1 MVLGALGAVVAGL
14 AGCGARGIVRP
25 ELAGGAQASLRRV
38 LVVPAD
44 FVITEVTFGKTEE
57 RVVAAERR
65 AAQVLAHQVKELGD
79 RDASFDVVRFEA
91 LEADERD
98 RVLQHRALFATMVS
112 QMLQVKQGAVDV
124 WADKARYF
132 DYTLGRG
139 LSELAR
145 ERQIDTAIFI
155 VGKDKV
161 RSLSRKVLDTI
172 NAVLPLGEPLSSQ
185 PAAVV
190 IGVVDLRSGDVLMF
204 DSDTA
209 TRKSLTNEDDV
220 RVLGETVL
228 SDFRR
233 AVKARRGS

>member
-1 MVLGALGAVVAGL
+1 V
-14 AGCGARGIVRP
+14 
-25 ELAGGAQASLRRV
+25 GGQGTLLR
-38 LVVPAD
+38 LHA
-44 FVITEVTFGKTEE
+44 
-57 RVVAAERR
+57 
-65 AAQVLAHQVKELGD
+65 
-79 RDASFDVVRFEA
+79 
-91 LEADERD
+91 
-98 RVLQHRALFATMVS
+98 
-112 QMLQVKQGAVDV
+112 
-124 WADKARYF
+124 
-132 DYTLGRG
+132 GRG

-172 NAVLPLGEPLSSQ
+172 NAVLPLGESLSSQ